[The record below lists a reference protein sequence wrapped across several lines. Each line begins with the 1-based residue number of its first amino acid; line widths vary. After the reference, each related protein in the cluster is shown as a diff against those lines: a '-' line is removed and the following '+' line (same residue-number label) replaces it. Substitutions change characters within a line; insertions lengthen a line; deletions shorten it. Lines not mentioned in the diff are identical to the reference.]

1 MEIFFVAWSTGKLH
15 SQALTLE
22 VAAICNQEGVSK
34 EGILK
39 EKLQDTYEM
48 LDWIIAISLG
58 LRAIEDG

>member
-34 EGILK
+34 GILN

-48 LDWIIAISLG
+48 LDWIIGISLG
-58 LRAIEDG
+58 LRAIEDD